1 MLARWYDLQ
10 RKEAGKGIKVLNG
23 FITDTL
29 RKLIM
34 ITYNNNND
42 DDDDDDSLPS
52 AVFIAV
58 IRPLRCHDSD
68 DNENIKKAIGSIGK
82 TTPVCMHHA
91 FLYISLLSLHDYNRK
106 MPNFSCYG
114 RCKQMTFK
122 FSFSVYI

>member
-42 DDDDDDSLPS
+42 DDDDDDDNLPS

-58 IRPLRCHDSD
+58 IRPLGCHDSD
-68 DNENIKKAIGSIGK
+68 DNENIKKEIGSIGK
-82 TTPVCMHHA
+82 TTCVHA
-91 FLYISLLSLHDYNRK
+91 
-106 MPNFSCYG
+106 SCFFVHFFAV
-114 RCKQMTFK
+114 T
-122 FSFSVYI
+122 S